1 MNQLSNPDFASVL
14 LILSAL
20 SSLLLGGLVI
30 SRNPWRLTH
39 RMFCA
44 LTMNLALWTIGVWL
58 IVHSHSEATARF
70 WIMATFAVASFLP
83 ATFYHFIVLF
93 PHQRIEGKRW
103 VLGFL
108 YAGAVTVTLGTFT
121 PWYIRRVEVF
131 PDLPPQVSYGPVFSL
146 FSVLVLVSMIFT
158 FGNLIA
164 KRRNSSGIQRR
175 QVENLLVSIYAATG
189 LASITNVVGPMMHIT
204 SLELYGP
211 SFMVLLMAG
220 LAYAMVRYHLL
231 DIWGLVSRTTVY
243 AAVTGFVI
251 VTFLGTV
258 SLAHWMVS
266 TGGQGHELLSTTLAA
281 LAIVL
286 LLQPLRERV
295 QLFVDRL
302 VLHRRYDAKALIARV
317 SRVTTRFVDLESM
330 LAEVARDVRQTIGI
344 RSLRVFLVSER
355 DQDVLHVA
363 FSILPEEQ
371 RADDSNHAF
380 LIEYLRE
387 NPETLSLEE
396 LLHGRPTEV
405 RTRLASHL
413 AAMDTFLLLPLTTS
427 SGLLGMVALGEK
439 NTRDIYTVDDI
450 RLLETLAGPLTGA
463 IENNRLYGKIGD
475 LNLHLQRIMSSMRG
489 GVVAV
494 DEKGAITTINEE
506 GRELLGQVHLGE
518 SLEVLPERISSLL
531 RYTMQHGRG
540 ISDVEVTLTG
550 EDGQA
555 VPVAMSSSCFLSA
568 KGQLEGA
575 MVLVVNMTQIKRLE
589 SNVHRA
595 DRLTSIGTMAAGMA
609 HEVKNPLQSIKTFTQ
624 LLLERYDDSDFRK
637 TFAEVVPPEVQR
649 IDTIVTRLLD
659 FARPRPVQFSPK
671 DLRASIQDVLALTEN
686 QLRKADVDVCAD
698 MPAEPQTVIVD
709 EHQMHQVFL
718 NLVLNA
724 IDAMKDRAER
734 KLTISIATCRTHLAQ
749 GSGQEPLLDV
759 PCARVIVTD
768 TGCGIDA
775 RDMGQLFNPFFTTKA
790 EGCGLGLSVVHGLV
804 KEHGGEID
812 VQSTLGEGTT
822 FMVTLPLAGKASAVE
837 RVGA

>member
-1 MNQLSNPDFASVL
+1 MNQLSNPDVASVM
-14 LILSAL
+14 LILSAM

-39 RMFCA
+39 RMFGA
-44 LTMNLALWTIGVWL
+44 LTLNLALWSIGVWL
-58 IVHSHSEATARF
+58 IVQSESEPAARF

-93 PHQRIEGKRW
+93 PHQRIEGRRW

-108 YAGAVTVTLGTFT
+108 YGGAITVSLGTLT
-121 PWYIRRVEVF
+121 PWYIRALEVF
-131 PDLPPQVSYGPVFSL
+131 PDRPPQVTYGPVFSL
-146 FSVLVLVSMIFT
+146 FSVLVLVSMVFT

-164 KRRNSSGIQRR
+164 KRRISSGIQRR

-189 LASITNVVGPMMHIT
+189 LASITNVVGPMLQIT

-211 SFMVLLMAG
+211 SFVVLLMAG

-251 VTFLGTV
+251 ITFLTTV
-258 SLAHWMVS
+258 SLAHWLVS
-266 TGGQGHELLSTTLAA
+266 TGGEGNELLSTTLAA

-330 LAEVARDVRQTIGI
+330 LAEVARDIRQTVGV
-344 RSLRVFLVSER
+344 RSLRVYLISER
-355 DQDVLHVA
+355 DPEILHVA
-363 FSILPEEQ
+363 YSVLPEEQ
-371 RADDSNHAF
+371 REDDGNHAF
-380 LIEYLRE
+380 LIAYLRQ

-396 LLHGRPTEV
+396 LLHGRPTEE
-405 RTRLASHL
+405 RTKLASHL

-427 SGLLGMVALGEK
+427 SGLLGIVALGEK

-450 RLLETLAGPLTGA
+450 RVLETLAGPLTGA

-494 DEKGAITTINEE
+494 DEKGVITTINEE
-506 GRELLGQVHLGE
+506 GRELLGPVQMGDT
-518 SLEVLPERISSLL
+518 LERLPVRISSLL
-531 RYTMQHGRG
+531 RYTLDNLRG
-540 ISDVEVTLTG
+540 ISDVEATLTG

-555 VPVAMSSSCFLSA
+555 VPVAMSSSCFLSV

-589 SNVHRA
+589 SNVQRA

-649 IDTIVTRLLD
+649 IDTIVSRLLD
-659 FARPRPVQFSPK
+659 FARPRPIQFSPK
-671 DLRASIQDVLALTEN
+671 DLRTTIQDVLALTEN
-686 QLRKADVDVCAD
+686 QLRKADVDVHAA
-698 MPAEPQTVIVD
+698 MPPEPQTVIVD

-724 IDAMKDRAER
+724 IDAMSNRRER
-734 KLTISIATCRTHLAQ
+734 NLTIRIETCRTHLAQ
-749 GSGQEPLLDV
+749 GAGQDPLLDV
-759 PCARVIVTD
+759 PCARVYVSD
-768 TGCGIDA
+768 TGCGIDE
-775 RDMGQLFNPFFTTKA
+775 RDIGQLFNPFFTTKDD
-790 EGCGLGLSVVHGLV
+790 GCGLGLSVVHGLV

-822 FMVTLPLAGKASAVE
+822 FVVTLPLAGKAGAVE